1 MGEIYIATNTVTGR
15 RYVGQTKYYTSYR
28 WNQHLQESRLGK
40 SQSYLHRAIR
50 KYGEGAFV
58 VRRVLKNIPEDALDR
73 LEIMCIHRYNTL
85 IPNGYNMCRGGVG
98 VRGYRHTEATKRLLS
113 AKFSHT
119 TRSADDIEKI
129 KAGQRAHDC
138 FAKRSK
144 NMAWRK
150 AISEGRKGK
159 YTGLDNPFGGK
170 HHTPETKARISEAN
184 SKAVLMC
191 DTEGKTIKRFN
202 SLVEARD
209 YLIGEG
215 ITTNKSCQTPISK
228 CCRGV
233 EQRKSCYGFVWKYE
247 KV

>member
-1 MGEIYIATNTVTGR
+1 M
-15 RYVGQTKYYTSYR
+15 
-28 WNQHLQESRLGK
+28 
-40 SQSYLHRAIR
+40 
-50 KYGEGAFV
+50 
-58 VRRVLKNIPEDALDR
+58 
-73 LEIMCIHRYNTL
+73 
-85 IPNGYNMCRGGVG
+85 G

-119 TRSADDIEKI
+119 KRSADDIEKI

-138 FAKRSK
+138 FAKRSN

-184 SKAVLMC
+184 SKSVLMC
-191 DTEGKTIKRFN
+191 DMDGKVIKRFN

>member
-1 MGEIYIATNTVTGR
+1 MGEIYIVTNTITGK
-15 RYVGQTKYYTSYR
+15 RYIGQTMYSVSYR
-28 WNQHLQESRLGK
+28 WKQHIEDSALNK
-40 SQSYLHRAIR
+40 SNSYLHRSIR
-50 KYGEGAFV
+50 KYGADAFV
-58 VRRVLKNIPEDALDR
+58 VRRVLKNVPLNLLDD
-73 LEIMCIHRYNTL
+73 LEIKCIERYRTFV
-85 IPNGYNMCRGGVG
+85 PNGYNLCRGGGG
-98 VRGYRHTEATKRLLS
+98 VKGYRHTEDTKKILRAKLS
-113 AKFSHT
+113 HP
-119 TRSADDIEKI
+119 RSAEDIEKI
-129 KAGQRAHDC
+129 KEGQRRNDV

-150 AISEGRKGK
+150 AISKGRLGKFKGA
-159 YTGLDNPFGGK
+159 DNPFGGK
-170 HHTPETKARISEAN
+170 HHTQETKARISEAN

-191 DTEGKTIKRFN
+191 NLDGKVIKRFN

-209 YLIGEG
+209 YLISEG